1 MRKVFLTMLCATA
14 IGFSTLTAA
23 LSQSMPVAPVA
34 ADTANVSHF
43 SKTSFD
49 MMAKVRKPQVKHGV
63 LIDEM
68 KRDPSWY
75 KEMRDPCQVEG

>member
-1 MRKVFLTMLCATA
+1 MRKVFLTTLCATA

-23 LSQSMPVAPVA
+23 SSQSMPVAPA
-34 ADTANVSHF
+34 ANTANVSHF
-43 SKTSFD
+43 SKTGFD
-49 MMAKVRKPQVKHGV
+49 ALAKMRRPQVKRGV
-63 LIDEM
+63 LIDEL

>member
-1 MRKVFLTMLCATA
+1 MRTVFLTTLCATA
-14 IGFSTLTAA
+14 IGFLTLTAA
-23 LSQSMPVAPVA
+23 LSQSMPAAPA
-34 ADTANVSHF
+34 ANTANVSHF

-49 MMAKVRKPQVKHGV
+49 ALAKMRRPQVKRGV
-63 LIDEM
+63 LIDEL